1 MNEIVS
7 TIDISRTPEDVFA
20 YATDFAQFGH
30 WQDSVASVTPE
41 GSSPV
46 RIGSEAIVTR
56 RVGPRRV
63 RATEKIT
70 RLTPPSSWEVRS
82 DGGVPVTAIAKGKI
96 EPLDRGSRSRVTI
109 SLGFEGH
116 GIGKL
121 LIPLVIRRQAHK
133 QLPQNTA
140 RLKEVLE
147 QKG

>member
-1 MNEIVS
+1 MNEVVS
-7 TIDISRTPEDVFA
+7 SIDISRTPEDVFA

-30 WQDSVASVTPE
+30 WQDSVASVTLE
-41 GSSPV
+41 RSSPV

-63 RATEKIT
+63 RATEQIT
-70 RLTPPSSWEVRS
+70 KLTPPSNWEVRGV
-82 DGGVPVTAIAKGKI
+82 GGVPVTAIATGKI
-96 EPLDRGSRSRVTI
+96 EPLDGGNRSRVTI

-121 LIPLVIRRQAHK
+121 LIPLVIRRQARR

-140 RLKEVLE
+140 RLKHVLE
-147 QKG
+147 HEA